1 MEENENKNRINIK
14 EDDIK
19 TKRVFYTEEVKKYL
33 KMNVQDDEY
42 SKIVSENPIQLFST
56 IDQIQLTMFEANL
69 YKYISPSGKGNDEDI
84 LSVKLNRNDQNVIRN
99 DCKRTRVRESVL
111 IPEFKNTLEKII
123 TYYCTTKNIFYKQGL
138 NEIFG
143 PLLLLK
149 YKFPNLTLSKLYD
162 IGEVFID
169 KFLPNYFYEKEFFS
183 LKSALGLFVILLRY
197 HEPSVYNRLDNF
209 EILPEMYATNW
220 VMTFLSAKIRLNV
233 LYSYWNEIVKT
244 GDPLILHFILVSKI
258 KLKREMIINCDTN
271 LLAGLMTA
279 LTIENNE
286 EIKTIMDMAFELRT
300 QTPYSFRILANKL
313 GFLKINNKNIKKSY
327 EIYKPQSIPAMPI
340 FPLEIL
346 SLTFKSGIE
355 CIDPECK
362 NNKRKIAISHLDN
375 TEYEIIEHEDK
386 KTSPIFNFQ
395 TALSESHF
403 CEKCDMKIEKN
414 IKYILLDLRILQYGG
429 NQEDDDLDKT
439 GFLPNMINVDQEELK
454 SKEFSQVI
462 TDRFVPERGIYH
474 FIFLTSS
481 TDTFSEFENN
491 YYFDNTTEEDRVKKM
506 CGLLK
511 QTKADKELNLEDA
524 SKNLT
529 AKQMFKLKEYDNMRN
544 SLHFMQK
551 ENFPYVGYVYGGFN
565 AIHEE
570 SYMQDIEL
578 VNHNEKKCLLCLE
591 KKKKKKKE
599 KKKSKNYDEIKKDEI
614 TNELWS
620 SEKKIKYEE
629 LNKLL
634 KNSNNF
640 VCLCTIEEYKGK
652 EVDYNAS
659 IVLLEDKNYL
669 EIYKFDKR
677 KQYNDKQVDSNEE
690 DQKKKNWDYYDL
702 GKETGKQNK
711 NIELTLLEE
720 IKITHILGMKPEPKN
735 KNIIIITI
743 KEDIKDK
750 KVIKKKGI
758 NYIQYLIKID
768 FPSTNDSKNFIT
780 SFKKLTSN
788 YKQKHQNKKK

>member
-1 MEENENKNRINIK
+1 MEENENKNKINIK
-14 EDDIK
+14 EEDLK
-19 TKRVFYTEEVKKYL
+19 TKRIFYSEEVKKYL
-33 KMNVQDDEY
+33 KMNVQDEEY
-42 SKIVSENPIQLFST
+42 SKLVSEDPIQLFST

-84 LSVKLNRNDQNVIRN
+84 LSVKLNREDQNVIKN
-99 DCKRTRVRESVL
+99 DCKRTRVRESIL
-111 IPEFKNTLEKII
+111 IPDFKNTLEKII
-123 TYYCTTKNIFYKQGL
+123 TYYCTTKNIYYKQGL

-149 YKFPNLTLSKLYD
+149 YKFPNLNLSKLYD

-197 HEPSVYNRLDNF
+197 HEPSVYNRLDSL

-233 LYSYWNEIVKT
+233 LYSYWDEIIKT
-244 GDPLILHFILVSKI
+244 GDPLILHFILVSII

-279 LTIENNE
+279 LTIENKE
-286 EIKTIMDMAFELRT
+286 EIKTIMNMAFELRT
-300 QTPYSFRILANKL
+300 QTPYSFRILANKI
-313 GFLKINNKNIKKSY
+313 GFLRTNNKHIKKNY

-362 NNKRKIAISHLDN
+362 NNRKKIAVSHLDN
-375 TEYEIIEHEDK
+375 TEYEIIEHEEI
-386 KTSPIFNFQ
+386 TTNPIFNFQ
-395 TALSESHF
+395 SALSQYHF

-429 NQEDDDLDKT
+429 NQKDDDLDKT

-454 SKEFSQVI
+454 SQEFSQVI

-491 YYFDNTTEEDRVKKM
+491 FYFDNTTEEDRVKKM

-511 QTKADKELNLEDA
+511 QTKVDKELNLEDA
-524 SKNLT
+524 SKHLT

-544 SLHFMQK
+544 SLNHMQK

-578 VNHNEKKCLLCLE
+578 INHNEKKCLLCLE
-591 KKKKKKKE
+591 KKKKKKE
-599 KKKSKNYDEIKKDEI
+599 KKKKKNNEIKKDEL

-620 SEKKIKYEE
+620 SQKKIKYEE

-640 VCLCTIEEYKGK
+640 VSLCTIDEYKGK
-652 EVDYNAS
+652 VVDYNAS
-659 IVLLEDKNYL
+659 IVLLEEKNCI

-677 KQYNDKQVDSNEE
+677 KQYNDKLTDSYEE
-690 DQKKKNWDYYDL
+690 DIEQKKKNWSYYDL
-702 GKETGKQNK
+702 GKETGEQNK

-720 IKITHILGMKPEPKN
+720 IKITHILGIKPEPKN
-735 KNIIIITI
+735 KNILNIII
-743 KEDIKDK
+743 KEEIKDK
-750 KVIKKKGI
+750 KLIKKKGI
-758 NYIQYLIKID
+758 NYLQYLIKID
-768 FPSTNDSKNFIT
+768 FPSTNDSKNFIS
-780 SFKKLTSN
+780 SFKKLADN
-788 YKQKHQNKKK
+788 YKEKHQKKKK

>member
-1 MEENENKNRINIK
+1 MEENENKNKINIK
-14 EDDIK
+14 EEDMK
-19 TKRVFYTEEVKKYL
+19 TKRIFYSEEVKKYL
-33 KMNVQDDEY
+33 KMNVQDEEY
-42 SKIVSENPIQLFST
+42 SKLVSEDPIQLFST

-84 LSVKLNRNDQNVIRN
+84 LSVKLNREDQNVIKN
-99 DCKRTRVRESVL
+99 DCKRTRVRESIL
-111 IPEFKNTLEKII
+111 IPDFKNTLEKII

-149 YKFPNLTLSKLYD
+149 YKFPNLNLSKLYD

-197 HEPSVYNRLDNF
+197 HEPSVYNRLDSL

-233 LYSYWNEIVKT
+233 LYSYWDEIIKT
-244 GDPLILHFILVSKI
+244 GDPLILHFILVSII
-258 KLKREMIINCDTN
+258 KFKREMIINCDTN

-279 LTIENNE
+279 LTISNKD
-286 EIKTIMDMAFELRT
+286 EIKTIMNMAFELRT
-300 QTPYSFRILANKL
+300 QTPYSFRILANKI
-313 GFLKINNKNIKKSY
+313 GFLRTNNKHIKKNY

-362 NNKRKIAISHLDN
+362 NNRKKIAVSHLDN
-375 TEYEIIEHEDK
+375 TEYEIIEHEEIT
-386 KTSPIFNFQ
+386 TSPIFNFQ
-395 TALSESHF
+395 SALSQYHF

-454 SKEFSQVI
+454 SQEFSQVI

-481 TDTFSEFENN
+481 TDTFSEFESNF
-491 YYFDNTTEEDRVKKM
+491 YFDNTTEEDRVKKM

-511 QTKADKELNLEDA
+511 QTKVDKELNLEDA
-524 SKNLT
+524 LKHLT

-544 SLHFMQK
+544 SLNHMQK

-578 VNHNEKKCLLCLE
+578 INHNEKKCLLCLE
-591 KKKKKKKE
+591 KKKKKKE
-599 KKKSKNYDEIKKDEI
+599 KKKKKNNEIKKDEL

-620 SEKKIKYEE
+620 SQKKIKYEE

-640 VCLCTIEEYKGK
+640 VSLCTIDEYKGK
-652 EVDYNAS
+652 VVDYNAS
-659 IVLLEDKNYL
+659 IVLLEEKNCI

-677 KQYNDKQVDSNEE
+677 KQYNDKLTDSYEE
-690 DQKKKNWDYYDL
+690 DIEQKKKNWSYYDL
-702 GKETGKQNK
+702 GKETGEQNK

-720 IKITHILGMKPEPKN
+720 IKITHILGIKPEPKN
-735 KNIIIITI
+735 KNILNIII
-743 KEDIKDK
+743 KEEIKDK
-750 KVIKKKGI
+750 KLIKKKGI
-758 NYIQYLIKID
+758 NYLQYLIKID
-768 FPSTNDSKNFIT
+768 FPSTNDSKNFIS
-780 SFKKLTSN
+780 SFKKLADN
-788 YKQKHQNKKK
+788 YKEKHQKKKK